1 MREGLTYFTEKIK
14 RWSCDRGLHQLSS
27 VHQLNKLMEEVGELA
42 SAMNKGKHELIV
54 DSIGDVYVVLVVL
67 SQQCGLDIRD
77 CIEAAYCEIQNRG
90 GAIVDGNFIKEADL
104 REDE

>member
-14 RWSCDRGLHQLSS
+14 RWSLDRELHQLSP

-42 SAMNKGKHELIV
+42 SAMNKGKHDLIV

-67 SQQCGLDIRD
+67 SQQYGLDIRD
-77 CIEAAYCEIQNRG
+77 CIEAAYCEIRSRG
-90 GAIVDGNFIKEADL
+90 GAIVDGNFVKEEDL
-104 REDE
+104 R